1 MRVFLPVP
9 KVRRPS
15 LLPSPLPPCL
25 GTHKHAHVVHGCW
38 EAGVSR
44 TLSLLT
50 CAWPAPLPA
59 QCTAAGARAPS
70 QLSPR
75 PRPAI
80 LPVGWETG
88 SVWSLPGAGWTRL
101 LFPPPGRALQRSNGS
116 SQQSPKRFPRT
127 ISNTLSACYTKKP
140 LCPFGSAFHLWLMPC
155 EPVPSNNRAGR
166 GFCLT

>member
-1 MRVFLPVP
+1 MRVFLPAP
-9 KVRRPS
+9 WVRRPS
-15 LLPSPLPPCL
+15 LLPSPLPPCS
-25 GTHKHAHVVHGCW
+25 GAHKHAHVVHGCW

-59 QCTAAGARAPS
+59 QCTTAGARAPS

-88 SVWSLPGAGWTRL
+88 SVRSLPGSGWMRL
-101 LFPPPGRALQRSNGS
+101 LFPAPAELCSARMGALS
-116 SQQSPKRFPRT
+116 SHLKGFPELSVTRCLPA
-127 ISNTLSACYTKKP
+127 IPRNLSA
-140 LCPFGSAFHLWLMPC
+140 LLAVPFTCG
-155 EPVPSNNRAGR
+155 
-166 GFCLT
+166 